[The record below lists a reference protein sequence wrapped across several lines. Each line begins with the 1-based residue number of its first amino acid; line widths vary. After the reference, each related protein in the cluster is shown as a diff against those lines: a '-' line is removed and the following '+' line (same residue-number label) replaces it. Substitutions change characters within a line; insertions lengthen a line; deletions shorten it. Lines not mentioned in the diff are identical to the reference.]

1 MTLGKLRRVLYGTAK
16 ALGDMQALT
25 HKSPGKALPKR
36 VGRRIAGKL
45 TGRLLASL
53 FRPTR

>member
-1 MTLGKLRRVLYGTAK
+1 MTISKLRTHLYAI
-16 ALGDMQALT
+16 ARIAGDVQALT
-25 HKSPGKALPKR
+25 HRNPGRAIPKR
-36 VGRRIAGKL
+36 VGRRLAGKL

>member
-1 MTLGKLRRVLYGTAK
+1 MTLGNLRRVPYGTAK
-16 ALGDMQALT
+16 ALGDVQALT
-25 HKSPGKALPKR
+25 HKKPGRAIPKR
-36 VGRRIAGKL
+36 VGRRLAGKL

>member
-1 MTLGKLRRVLYGTAK
+1 MTLGNLRRVLYGTAK
-16 ALGDMQALT
+16 ALGDVQALT
-25 HKSPGKALPKR
+25 HKKPGRAIPKR
-36 VGRRIAGKL
+36 VGRRLAGKL